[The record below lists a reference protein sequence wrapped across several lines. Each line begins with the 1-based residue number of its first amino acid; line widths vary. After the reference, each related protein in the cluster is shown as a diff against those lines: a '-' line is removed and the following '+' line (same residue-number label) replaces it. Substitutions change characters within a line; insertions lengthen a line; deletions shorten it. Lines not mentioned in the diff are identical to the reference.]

1 MVDTTAD
8 VDVDRVM
15 VLWDHDGGSMPEST
29 RDNSIRDNSI
39 RDNEPTQILTSGAQ
53 TSKTETQT
61 EVANFSQTE
70 YEYAMERV
78 RKSPLHSIELSMFK
92 CL

>member
-1 MVDTTAD
+1 MIQWLTDQT
-8 VDVDRVM
+8 

-29 RDNSIRDNSI
+29 RDNSI

-61 EVANFSQTE
+61 EGLIPLEST

-78 RKSPLHSIELSMFK
+78 RKSPLHSIEEESL
-92 CL
+92 

>member
-1 MVDTTAD
+1 MVDTTED
-8 VDVDRVM
+8 MMVDRVM

-29 RDNSIRDNSI
+29 RDNSIRDN
-39 RDNEPTQILTSGAQ
+39 EPTQTSKTETQ

-61 EVANFSQTE
+61 EEVFPS

-78 RKSPLHSIELSMFK
+78 RKSPLHSIEATDILNAYNSFT
-92 CL
+92 

>member
-1 MVDTTAD
+1 MVDTTED
-8 VDVDRVM
+8 MMVDDAT

-29 RDNSIRDNSI
+29 RDNSIRDN
-39 RDNEPTQILTSGAQ
+39 EPTQ

-61 EVANFSQTE
+61 EEVFPS

-78 RKSPLHSIELSMFK
+78 RKSPLHSIEATDILNAYNSFT
-92 CL
+92 